1 MHLIPSRDPAAHRGT
16 IRNLNDIRAESLT
29 FGQRLADRVAA
40 VGGSWG
46 FIIGFGVFLVV
57 WTVANSVLLGRA
69 AFDAYPYI
77 FLNLILSMIAAIQA
91 PIIMMSQNRAA
102 AHDRA
107 AAQLDYDI
115 NTKAE
120 REVVAIHD
128 RMDREITGL
137 HLKMDALLRQAG
149 IDPQQVI
156 EAVPAGAPSIR
167 FSGDASVTAGREGLP
182 QGH

>member
-1 MHLIPSRDPAAHRGT
+1 
-16 IRNLNDIRAESLT
+16 
-29 FGQRLADRVAA
+29 
-40 VGGSWG
+40 
-46 FIIGFGVFLVV
+46 
-57 WTVANSVLLGRA
+57 
-69 AFDAYPYI
+69 
-77 FLNLILSMIAAIQA
+77 
-91 PIIMMSQNRAA
+91 MMSQNRAA

>member
-1 MHLIPSRDPAAHRGT
+1 MHLIPSRDPAARRGT

-46 FIIGFGVFLVV
+46 FIIGFGVFLVA
-57 WTVANSVLLGRA
+57 WTLTNSVLLGRA

-115 NTKAE
+115 NMKAE
-120 REVVAIHD
+120 REILAIHE

-137 HLKMDALLRQAG
+137 HLKMDALLREAG
-149 IDPQQVI
+149 IDPRPLMD
-156 EAVPAGAPSIR
+156 AVTPEQATLS
-167 FSGDASVTAGREGLP
+167 
-182 QGH
+182 

>member
-1 MHLIPSRDPAAHRGT
+1 MHLIPSRNPSHQRLAT
-16 IRNLNDIRAESLT
+16 IRNLNDIRAETLT
-29 FGQRLADRVAA
+29 FGERLADRVAA
-40 VGGSWG
+40 VGGSWS
-46 FIIGFGVFLVV
+46 FIIGFGVFLLL
-57 WTVANSVLLGRA
+57 WTFINSVALGRA

-120 REVVAIHD
+120 REVLAIHE

-149 IDPQQVI
+149 IDPQPFMA
-156 EAVPAGAPSIR
+156 AVSGGPAAMRLCGDDHAPPP
-167 FSGDASVTAGREGLP
+167 A
-182 QGH
+182 H